1 MASPARLSPSL
12 PPRGKLAD
20 SILRGLDFTAQG
32 LRENIKKPTEE
43 LSTSFRTAYAS
54 TLKPH
59 HNFLVKPVFSAAM
72 SATPYRND
80 FYKKL
85 ADDQER
91 GQLELR
97 VWLAALEKQVAILKQ
112 FQARKEAKW

>member
-1 MASPARLSPSL
+1 
-12 PPRGKLAD
+12 
-20 SILRGLDFTAQG
+20 
-32 LRENIKKPTEE
+32 
-43 LSTSFRTAYAS
+43 
-54 TLKPH
+54 
-59 HNFLVKPVFSAAM
+59 M

-80 FYKKL
+80 FYNKL

-91 GQLELR
+91 GQQELL

>member
-1 MASPARLSPSL
+1 M
-12 PPRGKLAD
+12 
-20 SILRGLDFTAQG
+20 
-32 LRENIKKPTEE
+32 
-43 LSTSFRTAYAS
+43 
-54 TLKPH
+54 
-59 HNFLVKPVFSAAM
+59 KPVFSAAM

-91 GQLELR
+91 GQRELR

-112 FQARKEAKW
+112 FQTRKEARW